1 MVDWLPKAWVKLSKK
16 EGTVFF
22 TVHYWTGDKPKD
34 IEIKSEEAQRNNLWC
49 NWQGSG
55 QIIRKYATLV
65 YWLFRS
71 VNKSWSVQGEEV
83 LTLLFPWANKFTMW
97 KTSFLHRK
105 VERYLYHQRYGIKDC
120 KGCINS
126 GMTSLLAYNP
136 QAQTSFSCNFL
147 TNILVLCLKAIKII
161 CFGHFFE
168 SHISMISY
176 IYKIEYAFFS
186 INLPYVSFW
195 VFGQSKNQEG
205 KKEKFP
211 PNIIFFSYF

>member
-1 MVDWLPKAWVKLSKK
+1 MTNQRYRNQVW
-16 EGTVFF
+16 
-22 TVHYWTGDKPKD
+22 
-34 IEIKSEEAQRNNLWC
+34 EAQRNNLWC

-55 QIIRKYATLV
+55 QIIPKYATLV
-65 YWLFRS
+65 YWLFEL
-71 VNKSWSVQGEEV
+71 K
-83 LTLLFPWANKFTMW
+83 LLSHDQCKEKCWASPIPLRARNKFTMW

-126 GMTSLLAYNP
+126 RMTSLLAHNS

-176 IYKIEYAFFS
+176 IYKIWVCFFS
-186 INLPYVSFW
+186 PINLPCVILI
-195 VFGQSKNQEG
+195 FGQSKNQEG

-211 PNIIFFSYF
+211 PNVIFLFLF